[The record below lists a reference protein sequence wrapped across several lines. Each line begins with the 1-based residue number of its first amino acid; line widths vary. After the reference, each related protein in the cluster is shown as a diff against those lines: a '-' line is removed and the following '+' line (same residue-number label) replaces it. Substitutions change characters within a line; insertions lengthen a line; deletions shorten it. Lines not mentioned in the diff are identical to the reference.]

1 MAQLSGN
8 GVEGHWAATVA
19 RLGRDNVRGPHTLGG
34 RTQKDFQ
41 RTWGRASAVSSSGGR
56 LTAELLEL
64 ILLHES
70 VIDSQLQFW
79 MTATFAIVVA
89 SFAARDVLTHR
100 MRLIVSG
107 LYLVATF
114 VFASRWL
121 YAVLD
126 ILVYATALSDIGI
139 TMLPAPWAT
148 IVGRIVLMSFGTLM
162 TLYFVIVGSKRQAA

>member
-1 MAQLSGN
+1 MEQLS
-8 GVEGHWAATVA
+8 
-19 RLGRDNVRGPHTLGG
+19 P
-34 RTQKDFQ
+34 
-41 RTWGRASAVSSSGGR
+41 
-56 LTAELLEL
+56 AELLEF

-121 YAVLD
+121 YQALN
-126 ILVYATALSDIGI
+126 ILVYATALSDVGI
-139 TMLPAPWAT
+139 TMPVPWAT

-162 TLYFVIVGSKRQAA
+162 TLYFVIVSSNRQAAQHQL

>member
-1 MAQLSGN
+1 MEQLS
-8 GVEGHWAATVA
+8 
-19 RLGRDNVRGPHTLGG
+19 P
-34 RTQKDFQ
+34 
-41 RTWGRASAVSSSGGR
+41 
-56 LTAELLEL
+56 AELLEF
-64 ILLHES
+64 IMLHES

-79 MTATFAIVVA
+79 MTATFGIVVA

-126 ILVYATALSDIGI
+126 ILVYCRCLVRCRHHH
-139 TMLPAPWAT
+139 APRPWRPSWDASSSC
-148 IVGRIVLMSFGTLM
+148 RSA
-162 TLYFVIVGSKRQAA
+162 RW

>member
-1 MAQLSGN
+1 MEQLS
-8 GVEGHWAATVA
+8 
-19 RLGRDNVRGPHTLGG
+19 P
-34 RTQKDFQ
+34 
-41 RTWGRASAVSSSGGR
+41 
-56 LTAELLEL
+56 AELLEF

-89 SFAARDVLTHR
+89 SFVARDFLTHR

-121 YAVLD
+121 YEVLD
-126 ILVYATALSDIGI
+126 ILVYANALSDLGI
-139 TMLPAPWAT
+139 SGTAPWAT
-148 IVGRIVLMSFGTLM
+148 VVGRIVLMLFGTLV
-162 TLYFVIVGSKRQAA
+162 TIYFVIVGSKPQAS

>member
-1 MAQLSGN
+1 MEQLS
-8 GVEGHWAATVA
+8 
-19 RLGRDNVRGPHTLGG
+19 P
-34 RTQKDFQ
+34 
-41 RTWGRASAVSSSGGR
+41 
-56 LTAELLEL
+56 AELLEF
-64 ILLHES
+64 IMLHES

-139 TMLPAPWAT
+139 TMLPVPWAT
-148 IVGRIVLMSFGTLM
+148 ENTSSVAPIAPPNAARSTM
-162 TLYFVIVGSKRQAA
+162 TAPQPSIMPSSAATAAPPELPRM